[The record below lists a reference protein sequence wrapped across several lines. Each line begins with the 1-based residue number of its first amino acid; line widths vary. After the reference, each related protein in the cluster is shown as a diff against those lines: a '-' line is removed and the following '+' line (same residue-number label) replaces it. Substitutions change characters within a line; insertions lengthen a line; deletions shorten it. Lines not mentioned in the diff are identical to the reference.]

1 MVAKSKKRK
10 KRIAIITESD
20 QINPSTRVL
29 YTATEEVSIYTIEE
43 PSSKPSSP
51 LKREILEM
59 QKRAENG
66 TLLTLPLS
74 DLVMMQM
81 VGDFKGFLESLS
93 EKESYSE
100 DGSNP
105 PYQKKDPLQMIKET
119 KREVTTY
126 RLFPNIV
133 KKTIEA
139 QFGEKHAALRE
150 LGQNGIDAY
159 EPVDFERRIIFD
171 LTEEEQHH
179 VLRVRD
185 YGVGMDLKSVVRDL
199 LIPYNSGK
207 EFDPTKIG
215 EHGIGWYS
223 IVDLAEVVKVI
234 TRKRGTDTFTQALIY
249 REEDIWKTTLLSDS
263 IGGFHPQLDTEA
275 AGTEVCAYIPKGET
289 SRDDIQE
296 YIYQYLGMVDPQ
308 KAQITLA
315 GEPINNLRENYLQ
328 AAPAEVIIENSNRPL
343 KLGVSKRIL
352 SGHRTL
358 NFASHNHRDK
368 NLEKALYTQ
377 RGLFIKYDD
386 LPFDER
392 SIHSKLAQGMVS
404 LNLDFWIDVPENVT
418 LTKGRNNIIADHGPA
433 VLEGTYQAFEDLF
446 IDVVLNDEEILH
458 HPEGNLLE
466 SIAYIFDRGHSQG
479 TALILERNKY
489 DFKKRF
495 IARAAFL
502 GSGAI
507 DLGALCLEYAL
518 RACKRTGHFFGEA
531 WERRTQKQGEKNG
544 EKETEKKEPWRLADM
559 VKSAYEAF
567 CDFAPSAAKAVWNVS
582 KITVPIIALAG
593 GAVYGGRK
601 LYEAYGSAPFR
612 YAGLGLLGTAA
623 LAGAGYVGYKTYKSW
638 PEIVQ
643 TIKSWGQTKSA
654 GTAMTPFSPVSEYK
668 FSLVEFFSG
677 MYLGAMHKMGLYTDV
692 EEKRKRKRERKIA
705 KISQKYVSDMQKDEF
720 LRRILKKQIIPA
732 EFYRLKE
739 NMGKGEGETKDCSSE
754 TPRRT
759 SLLDRLIKMVDSIAP
774 VESIESFPERNPYQP
789 RFSNW
794 IKPKSNL
801 EKIETKISIDELVRI
816 YLEGNLK
823 HDKNIR
829 PDRFLPG
836 EYFVKY
842 GHPIVH
848 TVVDRLEIMA
858 SNVEAKYDVK
868 VLEDYLDNIGAAMGG
883 LALTAYFFSG
893 LGMLHL
899 FAGELSRGIIKNPFE
914 GTSLYRRTKRTIQ
927 ATSDWCKKNGVAE
940 EIKDGLVALV
950 KSPVTLPCWA
960 AKKGAPWVYEHAL
973 APLGESLHPRKYPE
987 YAAQFRSWRQKRAEK
1002 NEQQKKIKTEEKE
1015 RRNRLIAEER
1025 KRREEQR
1032 IQETEQNKRKGL
1044 IEWLGEGISNWYYS
1058 SLVYGWFGYGTTGL
1072 ADSFSLSSS
1081 KVRYITDTLNVGQS
1095 YAHFVNT
1102 VERLDQIVSAALGEK
1117 PHEIEL
1123 HFERNPS
1130 TEMGLAAGHDEG
1142 FVIAPKRKLVLS
1154 LNGNLRKNYLDY
1166 RLGGFIR
1173 TGTSKTTG
1181 EAIMQREIIE
1191 ELLRERLRK
1200 RFPEEAAEFDYRILD
1215 TLIHAWTHRDL
1226 EQIYGHTERDRY
1238 THMWLHEHR
1247 PGFYHTKNRLRRM
1260 VVDYLLKEKIDL
1272 SAEVNKVLP
1281 KPEEIDLKDRYYS
1294 VVPESFLSFTNMTR
1308 RRLRYERLIY
1318 DEFRA
1323 EDKEKELSKNEE
1335 AKEGEEKEAK
1345 NLYK

>member
-10 KRIAIITESD
+10 KRIAIINKSD
-20 QINPSTRVL
+20 RIEMGIKEL
-29 YTATEEVSIYTIEE
+29 YSAYVATEGASIHPIQE

-51 LKREILEM
+51 LEREIQEM

-93 EKESYSE
+93 EKESSSE
-100 DGSNP
+100 YEP
-105 PYQKKDPLQMIKET
+105 QPEYQKDPLQMIKET

-159 EPVDFERRIIFD
+159 EPVDSERRILFD

-223 IVDLAEVVKVI
+223 IVDLAEVVKVV
-234 TRKRGTDTFTQALIY
+234 TRKRGGNRFTQALIY
-249 REEDIWKTTLLSDS
+249 REDDIWKTTLLSDS
-263 IGGFHPQLDTEA
+263 IGGFHPQLNTEA
-275 AGTEVCAYIPKGET
+275 AGTEVCAYIPRGET
-289 SRDDIQE
+289 SEDDIQE

-308 KAQITLA
+308 KASITLT

-328 AAPAEVIIENSNRPL
+328 AAPAEVVIENTNKPL
-343 KLGVSKRIL
+343 RLGVSKRIL

-358 NFASHNHRDK
+358 NPASHNHRDK
-368 NLEKALYTQ
+368 NLEKAIYTQ
-377 RGLFIKYDD
+377 RGLFIKYDNF
-386 LPFDER
+386 PFDNQ
-392 SIHSKLAQGMVS
+392 SIHSQLARGMIS
-404 LNLDFWIDVPENVT
+404 GGLDFWIDVPENVT

-466 SIAYIFDRGHSQG
+466 SIAYIFDRGHAQG

-495 IARAAFL
+495 VARAAFL

-518 RACKRTGHFFGEA
+518 RACKRTGQFFGEV
-531 WERRTQKQGEKNG
+531 WERRNHKTEGENG
-544 EKETEKKEPWRLADM
+544 EKETEKKEPWSLAEI

-582 KITVPIIALAG
+582 KIAVPGIVLTV
-593 GAVYGGRK
+593 GAVYGGYK

-623 LAGAGYVGYKTYKSW
+623 LAGAGYAGYKTYKSW

-643 TIKSWGQTKSA
+643 TMKAWGQTKSV
-654 GTAMTPFSPVSEYK
+654 GTAITPFSPISKDK

-677 MYLGAMHKMGLYTDV
+677 MYLGAMHQLGLYLDV
-692 EEKRKRKRERKIA
+692 EEKRKKKREKKIA

-739 NMGKGEGETKDCSSE
+739 NEREEETKTGSQE
-754 TPRRT
+754 TPRCT
-759 SLLDRLIKMVDSIAP
+759 SLLDRLIKMADSIAP
-774 VESIESFPERNPYQP
+774 IDPPAQLPERNPYQP

-893 LGMLHL
+893 LGMIHL

-927 ATSDWCKKNGVAE
+927 ATGDWCRKNGVAE
-940 EIKDGLVALV
+940 EIKGGLIALI

-960 AKKGAPWVYEHAL
+960 AKNGAPWVYEHAL

-987 YAAQFRSWRQKRAEK
+987 YAAQFRSWKQKRAEK
-1002 NEQQKKIKTEEKE
+1002 NEQQKKIKTEERE

-1025 KRREEQR
+1025 KRREEQKA
-1032 IQETEQNKRKGL
+1032 QSTEQTRQKGL
-1044 IEWLGEGISNWYYS
+1044 IERLRGGISDWYYS

-1081 KVRYITDTLNVGQS
+1081 KVRYIADTLNVGRS
-1095 YAHFVNT
+1095 YAHFVDA

-1130 TEMGLAAGHDEG
+1130 TEIGFAAGHDEG
-1142 FVIAPKRKLVLS
+1142 FVIAPKRRLILS
-1154 LNGNLRKNYLDY
+1154 LNGRLRQNYLDY
-1166 RLGGFIR
+1166 RLGGFMR

-1181 EAIMQREIIE
+1181 EAITKREIIE

-1200 RFPEEAAEFDYRILD
+1200 RFPENAAEFDYRIFD
-1215 TLIHAWTHRDL
+1215 ALIHAWAHRDL
-1226 EQIYGHTERDRY
+1226 EQIYGYTGRDRY
-1238 THMWLHEHR
+1238 THALLHEHHA
-1247 PGFYHTKNRLRRM
+1247 GFYSTKDRLRRM
-1260 VVDYLLKEKIDL
+1260 VVDYLIKEKIDL

-1281 KPEEIDLKDRYYS
+1281 KPEEIDLNDKYYS
-1294 VVPESFLSFTNMTR
+1294 IVPESFLSFTTMTR

-1323 EDKEKELSKNEE
+1323 EDKEKESLKNKE